1 MVNEQSL
8 EEMIYDIKIDLASV
22 KNDITWLKRLFTG
35 GVILI
40 GAVFGVDVSGVVV

>member
-1 MVNEQSL
+1 MTEKQTL

-35 GVILI
+35 CVILV
-40 GAVFGVDVSGVVV
+40 GAIFGVDVSGVMV